1 MKVMSFLKPMLS
13 PQETQKVDLTDD
25 LLFYETPRLV
35 YHTDESFVAKLQGL
49 LEKILPPQAEILD
62 LMSSWVSHLPKDYQ
76 PKRVVGHGMNK
87 VELSQNP
94 VLIDYFVQNLNEN
107 PQLPLE
113 DESFDVVLNTVSIQ
127 YLQRPVAVLQE
138 VHRVLKPGGSVVIS
152 FSNRMFPTK
161 AIQAW
166 ASRSDKERL
175 ELVTRYIR
183 TAGGFGN
190 IETHVQA
197 DSAPPKAWWM
207 PWAETEDPFYAVV
220 AYKSR

>member
-1 MKVMSFLKPMLS
+1 MEPMLS
-13 PQETQKVDLTDD
+13 SRETQKVDLTDD
-25 LLFYETPRLV
+25 QLFYEVPRLV
-35 YHTDESFVAKLQGL
+35 YHIDESFVAKLQGL
-49 LEKILPPQAEILD
+49 LEKLLPPQAEILD
-62 LMSSWVSHLPKDYQ
+62 LMSSWVSHLPQGYQ

-94 VLIDYFVQNLNEN
+94 VLSHYFVQNLNET

-127 YLQRPVAVLQE
+127 YLQRPVEVFQE
-138 VHRVLKPGGSVVIS
+138 VHRILKPGGLVVIS

-166 ASRSDKERL
+166 SARSDNERL
-175 ELVTRYIR
+175 ELVIRYIQ
-183 TAGGFGN
+183 TAGGFEN
-190 IETHVQA
+190 IQIHAQA
-197 DSAPPKAWWM
+197 DPTPIAWWQA
-207 PWAETEDPFYAVV
+207 WSQREDPFYAVV

>member
-1 MKVMSFLKPMLS
+1 MKPMLS

-25 LLFYETPRLV
+25 QLFYEVPRLV
-35 YHTDESFVAKLQGL
+35 YHIDESFVAKLQAL
-49 LEKILPPQAEILD
+49 LEKVLPPQAEILD
-62 LMSSWVSHLPKDYQ
+62 LMSSWVSHLPQGYQ

-94 VLIDYFVQNLNEN
+94 VLSHYFVQNLNET
-107 PQLPLE
+107 PQLPLD

-127 YLQRPVAVLQE
+127 YLQRPVEVFQE
-138 VHRVLKPGGSVVIS
+138 VHRILKPGGLVVIS

-166 ASRSDKERL
+166 SARSDNERL
-175 ELVTRYIR
+175 ELVIRYIQ
-183 TAGGFGN
+183 TAGGFEN
-190 IETHVQA
+190 IQIHAQA
-197 DSAPPKAWWM
+197 DPTPIAWWQA
-207 PWAETEDPFYAVV
+207 WSQTEDPFYAVV

>member
-1 MKVMSFLKPMLS
+1 MLS

-94 VLIDYFVQNLNEN
+94 VLSDYFVQNLNEN

-138 VHRVLKPGGSVVIS
+138 VHRVLKPGGLVVIS

-190 IETHVQA
+190 IETHTQA

>member
-1 MKVMSFLKPMLS
+1 MKPMLS

-25 LLFYETPRLV
+25 QLFYEVPRLV
-35 YHTDESFVAKLQGL
+35 YHIDESFVAKLQGL
-49 LEKILPPQAEILD
+49 LEKVLPPQAEILD
-62 LMSSWVSHLPKDYQ
+62 LMSSWVSHLPQGYQ

-94 VLIDYFVQNLNEN
+94 VLSHYFVQNLNET
-107 PQLPLE
+107 PQLPLA

-127 YLQRPVAVLQE
+127 YLQRPVEVFQE
-138 VHRVLKPGGSVVIS
+138 VHRILKPGGLVVIS

-166 ASRSDKERL
+166 SARSDNERL
-175 ELVTRYIR
+175 ELVIRYIQ
-183 TAGGFGN
+183 TAGGFEN
-190 IETHVQA
+190 IQIHAQA
-197 DSAPPKAWWM
+197 DPTPIAWWQA
-207 PWAETEDPFYAVV
+207 WSQTEDPFYAVV

>member
-1 MKVMSFLKPMLS
+1 MLS

-62 LMSSWVSHLPKDYQ
+62 LMSSWISHLPKDYQ

-94 VLIDYFVQNLNEN
+94 VLSDYFVQNLNEN

-138 VHRVLKPGGSVVIS
+138 VHRVLKPGGLVVIS

-190 IETHVQA
+190 IETHTQA

>member
-1 MKVMSFLKPMLS
+1 MKPMLS

-25 LLFYETPRLV
+25 QLFYEVPRLV
-35 YHTDESFVAKLQGL
+35 YHIDESFVAKLQAL
-49 LEKILPPQAEILD
+49 LEKVLPPQAEILD
-62 LMSSWVSHLPKDYQ
+62 LMSSWVSHLPQGYQ

-94 VLIDYFVQNLNEN
+94 VLSHYFVQNLNET
-107 PQLPLE
+107 PQLPLA

-127 YLQRPVAVLQE
+127 YLQRPVEVFQE
-138 VHRVLKPGGSVVIS
+138 VHRILKPGGLVVIS

-166 ASRSDKERL
+166 SARSDNERL
-175 ELVTRYIR
+175 ELVIRYIQ
-183 TAGGFGN
+183 TAGGFEN
-190 IETHVQA
+190 IQIHAQA
-197 DSAPPKAWWM
+197 DPTPIAWWQA
-207 PWAETEDPFYAVV
+207 WSQTEDPFYAVV

>member
-1 MKVMSFLKPMLS
+1 MLS

-94 VLIDYFVQNLNEN
+94 VLSDYFVQNLNEN

-138 VHRVLKPGGSVVIS
+138 VHRVLKPGGLVVIS

-183 TAGGFGN
+183 TAGGFEN
-190 IETHVQA
+190 IETHAQA

-207 PWAETEDPFYAVV
+207 PWAETEDPFYTVV

>member
-1 MKVMSFLKPMLS
+1 MLS

-94 VLIDYFVQNLNEN
+94 VLSDYFVQNLNEN

-138 VHRVLKPGGSVVIS
+138 VHRVLKPGGLVVIS

-166 ASRSDKERL
+166 ANRSDKERL

-190 IETHVQA
+190 IETHAQA

>member
-1 MKVMSFLKPMLS
+1 MLS

-62 LMSSWVSHLPKDYQ
+62 LMSSWVSHLPKEYQ
-76 PKRVVGHGMNK
+76 PKRVVGHGMNR

-94 VLIDYFVQNLNEN
+94 VLSDYFVQNLNEN

-127 YLQRPVAVLQE
+127 YLQRPVEVLQE
-138 VHRVLKPGGSVVIS
+138 VRRILKPGGLVVIS

-190 IETHVQA
+190 IETHAQA

>member
-1 MKVMSFLKPMLS
+1 MKPMLS

-25 LLFYETPRLV
+25 QLFYEVPRLV
-35 YHTDESFVAKLQGL
+35 YHIDESFVAKLQGL
-49 LEKILPPQAEILD
+49 LEKVLPPQAEILD
-62 LMSSWVSHLPKDYQ
+62 LMSSWVSHLPQGYQ

-94 VLIDYFVQNLNEN
+94 VLSHYFVQNLNET

-127 YLQRPVAVLQE
+127 YLQRPVEVFQE
-138 VHRVLKPGGSVVIS
+138 VHRILKPGGLVVIS

-161 AIQAW
+161 AIRAW
-166 ASRSDKERL
+166 SARSDNERL
-175 ELVTRYIR
+175 ELVIRYIQ
-183 TAGGFGN
+183 TAGGFEN
-190 IETHVQA
+190 IQTHAQA
-197 DSAPPKAWWM
+197 DPTPIAWWQA
-207 PWAETEDPFYAVV
+207 WSQTEDPFYAVV

>member
-1 MKVMSFLKPMLS
+1 MKPMLS

-25 LLFYETPRLV
+25 QLFYEVPRLV
-35 YHTDESFVAKLQGL
+35 YHIDESFVAKLQGL
-49 LEKILPPQAEILD
+49 LEKVLPPQAEILD
-62 LMSSWVSHLPKDYQ
+62 LMSSWVSHLPQGYQ

-94 VLIDYFVQNLNEN
+94 VLSHYFVQNLNET
-107 PQLPLE
+107 PQLPLD

-127 YLQRPVAVLQE
+127 YLQRPVEVFQE
-138 VHRVLKPGGSVVIS
+138 VHRILKPGGLVVIS

-166 ASRSDKERL
+166 SARSDNERL
-175 ELVTRYIR
+175 ELVIRYIQ
-183 TAGGFGN
+183 TAGGFEN
-190 IETHVQA
+190 IQIHAQA
-197 DSAPPKAWWM
+197 DPTPIAWWQA
-207 PWAETEDPFYAVV
+207 WSQTEDPFYAVV

>member
-1 MKVMSFLKPMLS
+1 MLS
-13 PQETQKVDLTDD
+13 PQETQKVDLSND
-25 LLFYETPRLV
+25 LFFYETPRLV
-35 YHTDESFVAKLQGL
+35 YHTDKFFVIKLQAL
-49 LEKILPPQAEILD
+49 LEKTLPPQAEILD
-62 LMSSWVSHLPKDYQ
+62 LMSSWVSHLPKGYQ

-94 VLIDYFVQNLNEN
+94 VLNDYFVQNLNEN
-107 PQLPLE
+107 PHLPLA
-113 DESFDVVLNTVSIQ
+113 DKSFDVVLNTVSVQ
-127 YLQRPVAVLQE
+127 YLQKPVEVLQE
-138 VHRVLKPGGSVVIS
+138 VCRILRPGGLLVIS

-166 ASRSDKERL
+166 ASRSDRERL

-183 TAGGFGN
+183 TAGGFEN
-190 IETHVQA
+190 IETHAQA

-207 PWAETEDPFYAVV
+207 PWAETEDPFFAVV